1 MDIQVDIFP
10 KSQVQCQRIDSIF
23 AAYLA
28 RTVFMFVLEIGDT
41 VCLTTIIIITIQYAL
56 AECLAIL
63 GYAGFYIIIVG
74 GILEMISV
82 FHNFTSK

>member
-1 MDIQVDIFP
+1 M
-10 KSQVQCQRIDSIF
+10 DSIF
-23 AAYLA
+23 ATYLA
-28 RTVFMFVLEIGDT
+28 RAFFVFFLEIGDT
-41 VCLTTIIIITIQYAL
+41 VCLTAIIVITSQYAL
-56 AECLAIL
+56 TECLTIL